1 MRTIRPLVIGA
12 SLALAITT
20 ANAQVS
26 SQQPVALAIKSQILR
41 DALNDW
47 AQQTGFQLIIPSS
60 EAANRLIAPTVTGN
74 LTPSA
79 ALARLLEGTS
89 LTYEVLNER
98 IVVIRDNSKMQKI
111 STEYSEVKPQPTR
124 IAQAG
129 TPRREAASADRQ
141 RDVEEVI
148 VTAQKRSE
156 RLQDVPISIAVLG
169 GDVVENASV
178 TKVNDIGELVPNV
191 AFESAYGSSMESRLT
206 IRGITGNVRN
216 AGFESGVS
224 VYVDGVYAGRPSAQ
238 NLNLMDIE
246 RVEVLR
252 GPQGTLFGK
261 NTIAGVINVVT
272 RKPGD
277 ELEGKIV
284 ANVGNF
290 NKLNVSGNLSAPL
303 IDNKLY
309 IGGSLYSNNRDGYV
323 KNFFG
328 GDDLGNE
335 DNYGGDLKLRFL
347 ASDDLEINFR
357 ADYLK
362 DDSKFLY
369 PEPFDGTST
378 MGDGIVYSPGMRT
391 VNIDGIPSEQREN
404 YGVALTVDYDMDA
417 FTFTSI
423 SAYNRTEFTHAE
435 DNDDSPLDSL
445 LVDGWHELSKFA
457 SQEFRLASPTTG
469 KFDYLVGAYFF
480 WQSVV
485 SDVPFRTGAAY
496 PFGGAGLAV
505 VYADIESTGGALF
518 AHSNYHFTDKFTLT
532 AGLRYTLDRK
542 KVNDYHATAFG
553 PFDGLFDFSSFRD
566 KREDS
571 DVSPMVSLSYAFS
584 PDATGYIKAAR
595 GFKAGGWNTDYVVGG
610 PNGEPPARSVLDF
623 DPEYATTYEV
633 GFKSSL
639 LDRRAML
646 NIAAFYTDYEDL
658 QVQSRVF
665 DPTTNLYLFEFNNAA
680 TSSIQGV
687 EVEGLVQFTDGLS
700 LRGGVGYTDARY
712 DSFKGASVING
723 VAINYDDNR
732 LPHAPKWNSSLMLT
746 YERPIATDMTLT
758 ASIDHSFKDSF
769 FTDAANDPD
778 LEVGSRSVL
787 GARIGIASQNNWE
800 IYLWGENLTDKDY
813 LITKQKGTGDVL
825 RVTWGM
831 PRTYGVQ
838 MGYSFGKR

>member
-1 MRTIRPLVIGA
+1 MRTIRPMVIGA
-12 SLALAITT
+12 SLALAVVT
-20 ANAQVS
+20 ADAQVS

-47 AQQTGFQLIIPSS
+47 ARQTGFQLIIPSS

-89 LTYEVLNER
+89 LTYELLNER

-111 STEYSEVKPQPTR
+111 STEYSEAKPEPTR
-124 IAQAG
+124 IAQAT
-129 TPRREAASADRQ
+129 TPRRAAASADRQ
-141 RDVEEVI
+141 RDVEEVV

-156 RLQDVPISIAVLG
+156 RLQDVPISIAVLD
-169 GDVVENASV
+169 GDVVEKASV
-178 TKVNDIGELVPNV
+178 TRVNDMSKLVPNM
-191 AFESAYGSSMESRLT
+191 AFESAYGSSMDNRLT

-272 RKPGD
+272 KKPGD
-277 ELEGKIV
+277 EVEGKVV
-284 ANVGNF
+284 ANIGNY
-290 NKLNVSGNLSAPL
+290 NKVSLSGNLSGPL
-303 IDNKLY
+303 IDQKLY
-309 IGGSLYSNNRDGYV
+309 MGGSVYSNNRDGYV
-323 KNFFG
+323 ENFYG
-328 GDDLGNE
+328 GDDLGDEN
-335 DNYGGDLKLRFL
+335 NYGGNLKLRYL
-347 ASDDLEINFR
+347 ASDSVEVNFR

-362 DDSKFLY
+362 DDNLFLY

-378 MGDGIVYSPGMRT
+378 MGDGIVYSPGIRT
-391 VNIDGIPSEQREN
+391 VNIDGIPNEQREV
-404 YGVALTVDYDMDA
+404 YGMALTVDYDMEA
-417 FTFTSI
+417 LTFTSI
-423 SAYNRTEFTHAE
+423 SAYNSSEFTHSE

-485 SDVPFRTGAAY
+485 SDVPFRTGPAY

-505 VYADIESTGGALF
+505 VYSDIESTGGALF
-518 AHSNYHFTDKFTLT
+518 AHTNYHVTDQLTLT

-584 PDATGYIKAAR
+584 EDATGYIKAAR
-595 GFKAGGWNTDYVVGG
+595 GFKSGGWNTDYVVGG
-610 PNGEPPARSVLDF
+610 PDGTPPPASALDF
-623 DPEYATTYEV
+623 DPEYATTYEI

-639 LDRRAML
+639 LDRRVTM

-665 DPTTNLYLFEFNNAA
+665 DTTTNLYLYEFNNAA
-680 TSSIQGV
+680 TSTIQGI
-687 EVEGLVQFTDGLS
+687 EVEGLVQFTDSFS
-700 LRGGVGYTDARY
+700 LRGGVGYTDAVY
-712 DSFKGASVING
+712 ESFKGASEVNG
-723 VAINYDDNR
+723 VAIDYDDNR

-746 YERPIATDMTLT
+746 YERPIGEDMTLT

-778 LEVGSRSVL
+778 LEVDSRSTI
-787 GARIGIASQNNWE
+787 GARVGLATSNSWE
-800 IYLWGENLTDKDY
+800 VFLWGDNLTDKDY
-813 LITKQKGTGDVL
+813 FVTKQKGTGNVL

-838 MGYSFGKR
+838 FGYSFGK